1 MTLIFV
7 LADMPVGATVA
18 PSIGSI
24 ISASSGFCA
33 ADALHQPARVGA
45 VGADRAQERVQLGQV
60 ARRAASCGS
69 IRSSTGISL
78 RSALSDA
85 PGTEA
90 WPLLPR
96 VVTAKAEHCFSPTP
110 TV

>member
-1 MTLIFV
+1 M
-7 LADMPVGATVA
+7 
-18 PSIGSI
+18 
-24 ISASSGFCA
+24 
-33 ADALHQPARVGA
+33 R
-45 VGADRAQERVQLGQV
+45 
-60 ARRAASCGS
+60 S

-90 WPLLPR
+90 CPLRPR

-110 TV
+110 IV

>member
-1 MTLIFV
+1 M
-7 LADMPVGATVA
+7 VA

-24 ISASSGFCA
+24 ISASSGFCVRTRSISRRGSA
-33 ADALHQPARVGA
+33 SSAPIERRNVCSSGRSCVG
-45 VGADRAQERVQLGQV
+45 RAMR
-60 ARRAASCGS
+60 SM
-69 IRSSTGISL
+69 RSSTGISF